1 MNRFLKIV
9 GTVLFGLAIL
19 IGVPGYYFVQSFDL
33 NKYKSYATDLV
44 EKELGRKLTING
56 EASVGISLVPTI
68 VIEDVELANA
78 SWATRPEMVKVKSL
92 EVKFALAPLFKK
104 QIVIDRVVLVKPEV
118 FLEIAPDG
126 RENWDFSQPKLGNT
140 PVNQAMKEVK
150 KIGKAAPATA
160 LIAGF
165 AAKNV
170 SIENGLVEYNDLQAK
185 QKFSLIINGIN
196 MSAESL
202 ESDLRA
208 NFDVVYDNQRIKAQ
222 TFLGSINR
230 LMANNEEYPINGNI
244 SAYGVDAELAGN
256 VLDIFGSPYFAVNAN
271 VYNPAGNL
279 NAPEIT
285 LKATIEGNASKIKA
299 HIQSLNII
307 DSLITGNVGVDLNG
321 KLPYVTADLKSNSIN
336 LSKFNKN
343 SNMAFNFPSLIGE
356 VQASNIVPDTLIPYA
371 DIKNFNAKV
380 MINVKNL
387 IIEQGLVANNVIVGA
402 NLQNGLL
409 NINPLNLNFGGGDI
423 NGTMMVNANNK
434 TLAVKMVSKNM
445 LLQNLHKEFVVDNA
459 SDFGVIS
466 GGQTDININL
476 TGSGDTYRQVV
487 KSLNGQA
494 IVIVDKSKINTGSL
508 KFMEGNFITQIL
520 NALKLSSRKDSTL
533 NLQCAVARADFKNGQ
548 AVFPKGIAINAKQ
561 MTIVSDGNINL
572 SNDRL
577 DFSIRPFSG
586 KIVDANVAQALSSFV
601 KVRGTLDNPKIM
613 IDDAQALK
621 AIVGVVTTGP
631 AYLGSQIALDADS
644 SPCYTALKGTVY
656 ENRFPKP
663 SGVQATGQEV
673 YQDTSAVVD
682 QSLKD
687 LKKTGQEIIDL
698 FRNKKKKGI

>member
-33 NKYKSYATDLV
+33 NKYKSYATNLV
-44 EKELGRKLTING
+44 EKELGRKLIING
-56 EASVGISLVPTI
+56 EASIGISLVPTI
-68 VIEDVELANA
+68 IIEDVELANA
-78 SWATRPEMVKVKSL
+78 SWATKPEMIKVQRL

-104 QIVIDRVVLVKPEV
+104 QIVIDKVVLIKPEV

-150 KIGKAAPATA
+150 KVGKAAPATA

-170 SIENGLVEYNDLQAK
+170 LIENGLVQYNDLQSK
-185 QKFSLIINGIN
+185 QSFSLVINGIN
-196 MSAESL
+196 MSAESMD
-202 ESDLRA
+202 SDLRA

-230 LMANNEEYPINGNI
+230 LLAGTEEYPVSGNV
-244 SAYGVDAELAGN
+244 SAYGVEAELAGN
-256 VLDIFGSPYFAVNAN
+256 ILDMFGSPYFAVNTN
-271 VYNPAGNL
+271 IYNPAGNL

-285 LKATIEGNASKIKA
+285 LKATVEGNANKIKA

-307 DSLITGNVGVDLNG
+307 NSLISGNASIDVSG
-321 KLPYVTADLKSNSIN
+321 KLPYITADLKANSIN
-336 LSKFNKN
+336 LPSFTQS
-343 SNMAFNFPSLIGE
+343 SNLAFAFPSLISE
-356 VQASNIVPDTLIPYA
+356 AQASNMVPDTLIPYN
-371 DIKNFNAKV
+371 DMKKINAKV
-380 MINVKNL
+380 MLNVKTL
-387 IIEQGLVANNVIVGA
+387 IIQSGMVANNVVVGA
-402 NLQNGLL
+402 NLQNGIL
-409 NINPLNLNFGGGDI
+409 NVAPLNLNFGGGDI
-423 NGTMMVNANNK
+423 NGTILVNANNK
-434 TLAVKMVSKNM
+434 TLAVKAVSKNM
-445 LLQNLHKEFVVDNA
+445 LLQNLHKEFVVDNS

-466 GGQTDININL
+466 GGQTDVNINL
-476 TGSGDTYRQVV
+476 TGVGDTYRQVV

-494 IVIVDKSKINTGSL
+494 IVVVDKSKINTGSL

-520 NALKLSSRKDSTL
+520 NALKLSSRKDSVL
-533 NLQCAVARADFKNGQ
+533 SLQCAVVRADFKNGL
-548 AVFPKGIAINAKQ
+548 ADFPKGIAINAKQ
-561 MTIVSDGNINL
+561 MTIVSNGNINL
-572 SNDRL
+572 SNDKL

-586 KIVDANVAQALSSFV
+586 KIIDANVAQALSSFV
-601 KVRGTLDNPKIM
+601 KVRGTLDSPKIM

-631 AYLGSQIALDADS
+631 AYIGSQIALDADS
-644 SPCYTALKGTVY
+644 SPCYTALKGTPY

-663 SGVQATGQEV
+663 TGVQATGQEV

-687 LKKTGQEIIDL
+687 LKKTGQEIIDI
-698 FRNKKKKGI
+698 FRHKKKKGI

>member
-33 NKYKSYATDLV
+33 NKYKSYATNLV
-44 EKELGRKLTING
+44 EKELGRKLIING
-56 EASVGISLVPTI
+56 EASIGISLVPTI
-68 VIEDVELANA
+68 IIEDVELANA
-78 SWATRPEMVKVKSL
+78 SWATKPEMIKVQRL

-104 QIVIDRVVLVKPEV
+104 QIVIDKVVLIKPEV

-150 KIGKAAPATA
+150 KVGKAAPATA

-170 SIENGLVEYNDLQAK
+170 LIENGLVQYNDLQSK
-185 QKFSLIINGIN
+185 QSFSLVINGIN
-196 MSAESL
+196 MSAESMD
-202 ESDLRA
+202 SDLRA

-230 LMANNEEYPINGNI
+230 LLAGTEEYPVSGNV
-244 SAYGVDAELAGN
+244 SAYGVEAELAGN
-256 VLDIFGSPYFAVNAN
+256 ILDMFGSPYFAVNAN
-271 VYNPAGNL
+271 IYNPAGNL

-285 LKATIEGNASKIKA
+285 LKATIEGNANKIKA

-307 DSLITGNVGVDLNG
+307 DSLISGNASIDFNG
-321 KLPYVTADLKSNSIN
+321 KLPYITADLKANSIN
-336 LSKFNKN
+336 LPNFTQS
-343 SNMAFNFPSLIGE
+343 SNLAFDFPSLISE
-356 VQASNIVPDTLIPYA
+356 AQASNMVPDTLIPYN
-371 DIKNFNAKV
+371 DMKKINAKV
-380 MINVKNL
+380 MLNVKTL
-387 IIEQGLVANNVIVGA
+387 IIQSGMVANNVVVGA
-402 NLQNGLL
+402 NLQNGIL
-409 NINPLNLNFGGGDI
+409 NVAPLNLDFGGGDI
-423 NGTMMVNANNK
+423 NGTILVNANNK
-434 TLAVKMVSKNM
+434 TLAVKAVSKNM
-445 LLQNLHKEFVVDNA
+445 LLQNLHKEFVVDNS

-466 GGQTDININL
+466 GGQTDVNINL
-476 TGSGDTYRQVV
+476 TGVGDTYRQVV

-494 IVIVDKSKINTGSL
+494 IVVVDKSKINTGSL

-520 NALKLSSRKDSTL
+520 NALKLSARKDSVL
-533 NLQCAVARADFKNGQ
+533 NLQCAVVRADFKNGL
-548 AVFPKGIAINAKQ
+548 ADFPKGIAINAKQ
-561 MTIVSDGNINL
+561 MTIVSNGNINL
-572 SNDRL
+572 SNDKL

-586 KIVDANVAQALSSFV
+586 KIIDANVAQALSSFV
-601 KVRGTLDNPKIM
+601 KVRGTLDSPKIM

-631 AYLGSQIALDADS
+631 AYIGSQIALDADS
-644 SPCYTALKGTVY
+644 SPCYTALKGTPY

-663 SGVQATGQEV
+663 TGVQATGQEV

-682 QSLKD
+682 KSLKD
-687 LKKTGQEIIDL
+687 LKKTGQEIIDI